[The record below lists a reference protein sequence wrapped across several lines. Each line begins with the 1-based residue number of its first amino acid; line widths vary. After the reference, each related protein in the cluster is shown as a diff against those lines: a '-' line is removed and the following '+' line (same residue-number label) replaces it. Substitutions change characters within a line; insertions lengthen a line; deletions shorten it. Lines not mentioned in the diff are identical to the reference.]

1 VTIHFGPL
9 LSGSIPTI
17 IVTALVVRWIWR
29 NSSFREATQNLPSQ
43 KPVPPPIAP
52 LKFSGDVKA
61 DAWRA
66 GYVDAIEGR
75 PQVPGPFLAE
85 PYDRGYG
92 DGTTRAAK
100 TTV

>member
-9 LSGSIPTI
+9 LGGSIPTI
-17 IVTALVVRWIWR
+17 IVVAIVVRWIWR
-29 NSSFREATQNLPSQ
+29 NSSFSETTQNLRPA
-43 KPVPPPIAP
+43 KPVPPPVAP

-66 GYVDAIEGR
+66 GYTDAIEGR
-75 PQVPGPFLAE
+75 PQAPDRFLAE
-85 PYDRGYG
+85 PYERGYV
-92 DGTTRAAK
+92 DGSTRSAK